1 FKILAFLLNQFGG
14 KVPGSIP
21 EIKNFAFT
29 RFKAEY
35 HLFSGC
41 ESSKCSHSLQFLKF
55 SAEEFVVTWSSGIT
69 RCFGGPQAGK
79 QYTPT
84 TSPLR
89 IKV

>member
-35 HLFSGC
+35 HLFC
-41 ESSKCSHSLQFLKF
+41 KLDVNLPNAVIVYSSSSSVLRSL
-55 SAEEFVVTWSSGIT
+55 
-69 RCFGGPQAGK
+69 
-79 QYTPT
+79 
-84 TSPLR
+84 
-89 IKV
+89 